1 MQTLSRTPATE
12 GAAGWGC
19 VWQGGAIAAS
29 CVLLRRLPGVNPM
42 LNRVLCELEDR
53 VTVWQVVLL
62 WLWSD
67 LETMFGKNSS
77 PIASYD
83 LAEMF
88 PQALSEVEEC
98 RARGHDHIVEGHAPS
113 WGLLMKENGEKYPL
127 KMENMKISK
136 ISKPVWEDGGKLMVK
151 ASLCVC
157 VYSSLGKLGDW
168 KMRR

>member
-29 CVLLRRLPGVNPM
+29 CVRLRRLPGVNPM
-42 LNRVLCELEDR
+42 LNRVLCELEYR

-98 RARGHDHIVEGHAPS
+98 RARGHDHVVEGHVPS
-113 WGLLMKENGEKYPL
+113 WGLLMKENRERSILWKWKIWKFPKLVSQSEK
-127 KMENMKISK
+127 MGASWWSK
-136 ISKPVWEDGGKLMVK
+136 RV
-151 ASLCVC
+151 CVC
-157 VYSSLGKLGDW
+157 ACTQA
-168 KMRR
+168 

>member
-1 MQTLSRTPATE
+1 M
-12 GAAGWGC
+12 C
-19 VWQGGAIAAS
+19 
-29 CVLLRRLPGVNPM
+29 
-42 LNRVLCELEDR
+42 
-53 VTVWQVVLL
+53 
-62 WLWSD
+62 
-67 LETMFGKNSS
+67 GKNSS

-88 PQALSEVEEC
+88 PQALSEVEEY
-98 RARGHDHIVEGHAPS
+98 RARGHDHKVKEHVPS
-113 WGLLMKENGEKYPL
+113 WRLLMKENREEKYTL

-136 ISKPVWEDGGKLMVK
+136 INKPVWEDGGKLMVK

>member
-1 MQTLSRTPATE
+1 
-12 GAAGWGC
+12 
-19 VWQGGAIAAS
+19 
-29 CVLLRRLPGVNPM
+29 
-42 LNRVLCELEDR
+42 
-53 VTVWQVVLL
+53 
-62 WLWSD
+62 
-67 LETMFGKNSS
+67 MFGKNSS

-136 ISKPVWEDGGKLMVK
+136 ISKPV
-151 ASLCVC
+151 
-157 VYSSLGKLGDW
+157 
-168 KMRR
+168 